1 MTMTMTYVFPDLHGR
16 LDHLRGALLSVEDDG
31 MNPDDTLVFLGDYID
46 RGPESAQLI
55 KELRKLSEARDK
67 VICLSGNH
75 EYMMLWG
82 LLEGGEALN
91 GWMIN
96 GGVQTVESYT
106 NGLGELDQAAME
118 IDAKWFSE
126 LETWH
131 EDAHRV
137 YVHAGVSPLRDLDN
151 QLVETLHWHRY
162 ENMDG
167 TGYRGKHVVHGH
179 TPNKLGPVTVGNR
192 TALDVGA
199 VWTGRYVV
207 AVFDDAVAGGP
218 VRVLEVLV

>member
-1 MTMTMTYVFPDLHGR
+1 MTMTYVFPDLHGR

-46 RGPESAQLI
+46 RGPESAQLV
-55 KELRKLSEARDK
+55 KELRKLTETRDK

-82 LLEGGEALN
+82 LIEGGEALN

-118 IDAKWFSE
+118 SDAKWFNE
-126 LETWH
+126 LPTWH
-131 EDAHRV
+131 EDVHRV
-137 YVHAGVSPLRDLDN
+137 YVHAGVVQGLE
-151 QLVETLHWHRY
+151 LVEHTPKIVHWYRY

-167 TGYRGKHVVHGH
+167 TGYWGKHVVHGH
-179 TPNKLGPVTVGNR
+179 TPNKLGPVTIGNR
-192 TALDVGA
+192 TAMDVGA

-207 AVFDDAVAGGP
+207 GVFDDAVAGGP
-218 VRVLEVLV
+218 VRVLEVRA